1 MQPTAN
7 IPPMNRSANSINP
20 PRNPASPANASAGL
34 RNLHQ
39 LIQLRWIAVVGQLL
53 TIEATHY
60 GLGMPLPLQAMRSI
74 VAGMVLFNLASLL
87 RWRTRRNVPDFEIF
101 LGLLVDVAALTA
113 QLYLSGGIGNPFVFL
128 YLLQIAVSAML
139 LQGGTMWFIVLVA
152 SSCVVLLAQHSQPLP
167 LTTNLHEGWASPY
180 VLGLLVCFM
189 INAILVAIFITRIS
203 HDLRRRDARLAAAR
217 QRAAEEEHIV
227 RMGLLASG
235 AAHEL
240 GTPLA
245 TMAVILGDWRR
256 IPALTTD
263 PVLQEE
269 IAEMQ
274 TQVQRCKAIVSG
286 ILLTAGETR
295 GEDSSQTTV
304 CQFLDTLVTDWR
316 ATRSIDTLVYDNRIQ
331 HDSPMVAD
339 TALQQMV
346 FNVLDNARDASPH
359 WVAVRAQRDDD
370 TLRIVVTDRGPGF
383 SPEVLAQIGTPY
395 QSTKGRP
402 GGGLG
407 LFLSMNVART
417 LGGSLVARNR
427 PEGGAEVTI
436 TMALATIALQDTG
449 QGTHGH

>member
-1 MQPTAN
+1 
-7 IPPMNRSANSINP
+7 
-20 PRNPASPANASAGL
+20 
-34 RNLHQ
+34 
-39 LIQLRWIAVVGQLL
+39 
-53 TIEATHY
+53 
-60 GLGMPLPLQAMRSI
+60 
-74 VAGMVLFNLASLL
+74 
-87 RWRTRRNVPDFEIF
+87 
-101 LGLLVDVAALTA
+101 
-113 QLYLSGGIGNPFVFL
+113 
-128 YLLQIAVSAML
+128 
-139 LQGGTMWFIVLVA
+139 
-152 SSCVVLLAQHSQPLP
+152 
-167 LTTNLHEGWASPY
+167 

-189 INAILVAIFITRIS
+189 INAILVVIFITRIS

-256 IPALTTD
+256 IPALAAD

-304 CQFLDTLVTDWR
+304 CQFLDTLVSDWR
-316 ATRSIDTLVYDNRIQ
+316 ATRSIGTFVYDNRVQ
-331 HDSPMVAD
+331 RDSPMVAD

-346 FNVLDNARDASPH
+346 FNVLDNAREASPH
-359 WVAVRAQRDDD
+359 WVALRAQRDDD
-370 TLRIVVTDRGPGF
+370 ALRIVVTDRGPGF

-436 TMALATIALQDTG
+436 TMALATIALHDIE